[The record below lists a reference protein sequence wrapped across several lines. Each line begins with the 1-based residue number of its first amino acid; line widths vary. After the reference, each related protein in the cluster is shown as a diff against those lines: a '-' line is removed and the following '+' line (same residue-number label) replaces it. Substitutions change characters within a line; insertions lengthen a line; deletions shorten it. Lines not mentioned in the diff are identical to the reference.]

1 MTTQSGTTSPATSM
15 MPLVKSSSVRP
26 DWRCCGMGQEGSPV
40 VKGRSACTRNMTMNI
55 GMEEGSRRH
64 GGIRDSA
71 QKNETFSAI
80 CLPKKAFLKATPVLK
95 NSL

>member
-1 MTTQSGTTSPATSM
+1 MTTQSGTTSPATTM
-15 MPLVKSSSVRP
+15 MPLVKSSGVRP

-40 VKGRSACTRNMTMNI
+40 VKGRSAFTRNMKMNT

-71 QKNETFSAI
+71 QKNETF
-80 CLPKKAFLKATPVLK
+80 LPSVYPKRLF
-95 NSL
+95 